1 MNPYEMNKNTLF
13 KAIRTWLMNETGSE
27 FDIYSDKCLE
37 QIQMLE
43 AHIESLPFLDEAF
56 KIQFSNE
63 LYMTVNEA
71 ALDAFDTGLNIGLSL
86 FTNLLS
92 GEVPDI
98 QIRREQSRKTPR
110 QYRTLFQN
118 NPDFVEYMENADKYM
133 TDEEKKELESKA
145 AYFMQSHLEDA
156 SGMF

>member
-13 KAIRTWLMNETGSE
+13 KAIRTWLMDETGSE
-27 FDIYSDKCLE
+27 FDIYSDECSE

-43 AHIESLPFLDEAF
+43 AHIKSLPFLDEAF
-56 KIQFSNE
+56 KNQFGNE
-63 LYMTVNEA
+63 LYMTVNGA
-71 ALDAFDTGLNIGLSL
+71 ALDAFETGLNIGLSL

-98 QIRREQSRKTPR
+98 QIRRKQTRETPR